1 MKFRGSPGPVTC
13 CPVSLQPLLPDLM
26 WEPFFLFSSQTA
38 GAGSASSQRL
48 CWKTIIQLFRTPSM
62 KAGMWRSVGKGGP
75 SKPRG
80 QGRTKERST
89 SSRGSTQ
96 AHLPSPTWTRANI
109 LSLSGFQP
117 HAEQS
122 ATGNH
127 PPFPN
132 TTTERTGDR
141 YKKEPTLFLYIFMQ
155 NCILKYGSNIMIVIL
170 FL

>member
-1 MKFRGSPGPVTC
+1 MVLLLCWLSAPLDLTREPV
-13 CPVSLQPLLPDLM
+13 
-26 WEPFFLFSSQTA
+26 FLFSRQTV

-75 SKPRG
+75 SKPPG
-80 QGRTKERST
+80 HGRTKERST

-96 AHLPSPTWTRANI
+96 ARLPSPTWTRANT

-117 HAEQS
+117 HPEQS
-122 ATGNH
+122 ATGSH
-127 PPFPN
+127 APSPN
-132 TTTERTGDR
+132 ARTKRTGER
-141 YKKEPTLFLYIFMQ
+141 YKKELTLFLYFFMQ
-155 NCILKYGSNIMIVIL
+155 TCILKYGSNIMIVML